1 MSRRHSR
8 AAAATFALLAGTIG
22 TTAAAHA
29 TTPSVTDLYVN
40 GAATTCSDVG
50 SGTQLAPFCTIQA
63 AADVVEP
70 GQTVHVAATL
80 ASYAPFTISRSGTAE
95 APITFVGGPSMNY
108 PGITAPLVKGVT
120 TTPSVAVTVSGAQYV
135 SFSGIDATG
144 IDRSALQVL
153 GSSNISYDQAW
164 IYSSGGRSAT
174 APSTAV
180 VDGASS
186 DVTLSKDDFPTNPG
200 WAIDAQSG
208 ASGLVITDDYLQASS
223 QGGIR
228 ADGVTGVTVTA
239 DSINGNC
246 GSAVDI
252 SGASSGSIENVV
264 AVGSGESADST
275 GFCKAM
281 GTSAEI
287 NVDAQAAP
295 NVQSDYNDVH
305 TNAYG
310 SDYVWAGLA
319 YTSPAAFAAA
329 TGQGS
334 HDLGANVVPTDVQ
347 EGSPVIDSGDAN
359 APDEPATDLQGNP
372 RVDDPLVANTGTGD
386 GYVDRGAFEFQNPLT
401 ISNVSATPNEG
412 PAPLKTTLTTVVSNP
427 WNTQGVTYGFNP
439 GDDAGWPPDSAEPSA
454 TWTYATAGGAYTV
467 AATAY
472 LPDGTTRTTST
483 GNAVYVNSPGPLVA
497 AVTYSTSDMQPDAAS
512 FSFPSTSP
520 WAITNNVV
528 NYGDKSPTVQF
539 AGNETE
545 LNHTYAAP
553 GTYTVTDTVTDAGG
567 RTETATKQVT
577 VGLAFVGITPQR
589 VLDTRYG
596 TGAPEKPVGPAG
608 LVRVKVAGVDGIPSN
623 VSAVTMN
630 VTDTGATASSHVT
643 AYADGSTRP
652 NASALNFGPGQTN
665 PNLVTVPVGQDGYV
679 DLWNSA
685 GDVEL
690 FADVQ
695 GYYTSQNSASAVQSG
710 FTASGPTR
718 VLDTRY
724 GTGAAKKP
732 VGPGGVITLT
742 LPPASADA
750 DDVVLNVTET
760 GATASGYV
768 TAYPGTGARPAVSN
782 LNFGPG
788 QTTSNLLVVP
798 LTPGG
803 PRTVRL
809 YNSAGSVN
817 LIADVQGYY
826 SNGADTPYVPISPT
840 RVVDTRYGT
849 GAPQK
854 PIGPGA
860 DLRVKVAGVSDIPL
874 GATSVL
880 VNITGT
886 GATASTYLTA
896 FGAGTAPGTSNIDLV
911 PGQTRP
917 VLAAVPVDS
926 QGYITIQNAH
936 GDIEILADIEGYSG

>member
-8 AAAATFALLAGTIG
+8 VAAATFALLAGTIG

-29 TTPSVTDLYVN
+29 TAPPVTDLYVN
-40 GAATTCSDVG
+40 GAGNCSDAG
-50 SGTQLAPFCTIQA
+50 SGTLVSPFCTIQA
-63 AADVVEP
+63 AANAVEP
-70 GQTVHVAATL
+70 GQTVHIAATL
-80 ASYAPFTISRSGTAE
+80 AAYAPFTMSRSGTAD
-95 APITFVGGPSMNY
+95 APITFVGEPSANY
-108 PGITAPLVKGVT
+108 AGVTEPLVKGVPT
-120 TTPSVAVTVSGAQYV
+120 GSSVAITVSGAQYV
-135 SFSGIDATG
+135 SFADISAVGLN
-144 IDRSALQVL
+144 RSALQVL
-153 GSSNISYDQAW
+153 GSSHISYDQAT
-164 IYSSGGRSAT
+164 IYSTGELPVTTSSGT
-174 APSTAV
+174 ALI
-180 VDGASS
+180 DGASS
-186 DVTLSKDDFPTNPG
+186 DVTLSKDRFTQNPG
-200 WAIDAQSG
+200 WAIDAQPG
-208 ASGLVITDDYLQASS
+208 ASGLVITDDDLEVSGL
-223 QGGIR
+223 GGIE
-228 ADGVTGVTVTA
+228 ADDVSGVTVTA
-239 DSINGNC
+239 DSISGAC

-252 SGASSGSIENVV
+252 TGASSGSIENVV
-264 AVGSGESADST
+264 AEGSGESPDSS
-275 GFCKAM
+275 GFCKGR

-305 TNAYG
+305 ADPYG
-310 SDYVWAGLA
+310 SDYVWAGDA
-319 YTSPAAFAAA
+319 YASPATFTAA
-329 TGQGS
+329 TGQGV
-334 HDLGANVVPTDVQ
+334 HDLGGDVSGNLVQ
-347 EGSPVIDSGDAN
+347 EGAPTIDSGDAN

-386 GYVDRGAFEFQNPLT
+386 GYVDRGAFEFENPLT
-401 ISNVSATPNEG
+401 LSDVSATPDEG

-439 GDDAGWPPDSAEPSA
+439 GDDAGWPLNSAEPSA
-454 TWTYATAGGAYTV
+454 TWTYATIGHAYTV

-472 LPDGTTRTTST
+472 LPDGTTRTATAY
-483 GNAVYVNSPGPLVA
+483 NAVNVNAPGPLVP
-497 AVTYSTSDMQPDAAS
+497 AVTDSTSDMQPDSAS

-520 WAITNNVV
+520 WPITNNVV
-528 NYGDKSPTVQF
+528 NYGDKSPTAQF

-553 GTYTVTDTVTDAGG
+553 GSYTVTDTVTDAGG
-567 RTETATKQVT
+567 RTETATAQVT

-596 TGAPEKPVGPAG
+596 TGAAKKPVGPAG
-608 LVRVKVAGVDGIPSN
+608 LVRVKVAGVEGIPSN

-630 VTDTGATASSHVT
+630 VTDTGATANGYVT

-652 NASALNFGPGQTN
+652 KASALNFGPGQTN
-665 PNLVTVPVGQDGYV
+665 PNLITVPVGQDGYV

-695 GYYTSQNSASAVQSG
+695 GYYTSQDSASAVQSG

-742 LPPASADA
+742 LPPSYAAA

-760 GATASGYV
+760 GATASSYV
-768 TAYPGTGARPAVSN
+768 TVYPGTGARPTASN
-782 LNFGPG
+782 LNFAPG
-788 QTTSNLLVVP
+788 QTTSNLVVVP
-798 LTPGG
+798 LAPGG
-803 PRTVRL
+803 PTTVRL

-826 SNGADTPYVPISPT
+826 SNDADSPYVPISPT
-840 RVVDTRYGT
+840 RAVDTRYGT
-849 GAPQK
+849 GAPKK
-854 PIGPGA
+854 PLGPGA
-860 DLRVKVAGVSDIPL
+860 DLRVKVAGVGGIPV

-886 GATASTYLTA
+886 EATASTYLTA

-917 VLAAVPVDS
+917 VLAAVPVDN
-926 QGYITIQNAH
+926 GYITIQNAH
-936 GDIEILADIEGYSG
+936 GDIEVFADIEGYSG